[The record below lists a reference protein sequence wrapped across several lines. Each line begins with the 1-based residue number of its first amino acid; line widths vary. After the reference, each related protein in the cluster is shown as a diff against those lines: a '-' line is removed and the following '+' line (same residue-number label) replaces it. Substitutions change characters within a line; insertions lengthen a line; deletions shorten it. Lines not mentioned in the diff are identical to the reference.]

1 MVADP
6 AVVPPP
12 LIRSRLAR
20 PSMLPAMSRMQSSLR
35 VLVIEDDPASRSAI
49 AKSLR
54 EMRHTV
60 FEAADG
66 VTGLEIAQTEPLD
79 AVVLDLML
87 PRMDGIRLLTEL
99 RRTNRVPVIIVSA
112 RRTEDDRVEA
122 LDLGADD
129 YLTKPFTVRELLARL
144 RAVVRRTEA
153 DTASVITLGDMVID
167 FSAKTVCRNGA
178 RIPLTATEFEMLTAL
193 ARHRGEVVPRDVL
206 EKAIRQDGS
215 AHVSN
220 VVDVIILRLR
230 RKLGRELIATR
241 RGQGFIIE
249 QQDGRA

>member
-1 MVADP
+1 
-6 AVVPPP
+6 
-12 LIRSRLAR
+12 
-20 PSMLPAMSRMQSSLR
+20 

-49 AKSLR
+49 VKSLR

-66 VTGLEIAQTEPLD
+66 VTGLQIAQTEPLD

-99 RRTNRVPVIIVSA
+99 RRTSRVPVIIVSG

-153 DTASVITLGDMVID
+153 ETATVITLGDIVID
-167 FSAKTVCRNGA
+167 FSAKTVSRNGA
-178 RIPLTATEFEMLTAL
+178 RIPLTATEFEMLAAL

-215 AHVSN
+215 GHVSN

-249 QQDGRA
+249 QQDASA

>member
-1 MVADP
+1 
-6 AVVPPP
+6 
-12 LIRSRLAR
+12 
-20 PSMLPAMSRMQSSLR
+20 MQSSLR

-66 VTGLEIAQTEPLD
+66 VTGLQIAQAEPLD

-87 PRMDGIRLLTEL
+87 PRMDGISLLKEL
-99 RRTNRVPVIIVSA
+99 RRTSRVPVIIVSA

-144 RAVVRRTEA
+144 RAVVRRTEV
-153 DTASVITLGDMVID
+153 DTATAITLGDIVID
-167 FSAKTVCRNGA
+167 FSGKTVSRNGA

-193 ARHRGEVVPRDVL
+193 ARHRGEVVPRNVL

>member
-1 MVADP
+1 
-6 AVVPPP
+6 
-12 LIRSRLAR
+12 
-20 PSMLPAMSRMQSSLR
+20 MLGGMPGMQSSLR

-49 AKSLR
+49 VKSLR
-54 EMRHTV
+54 ESRHTV

-66 VTGLEIAQTEPLD
+66 LTGLEIARTEPLD

-87 PRMDGIRLLTEL
+87 PRMDGIRLLREL
-99 RRTNRVPVIIVSA
+99 RQTNRVPVIIVSA

-129 YLTKPFTVRELLARL
+129 YLTKPFTARELLARL
-144 RAVVRRTEA
+144 RAVVRRSDR
-153 DTASVITLGDMVID
+153 DTASVITLGDIVID
-167 FSAKTVCRNGA
+167 FSAKTVSRNGA
-178 RIPLTATEFEMLTAL
+178 RIPLTATEFGMLAAL

-215 AHVSN
+215 EHVSN

>member
-1 MVADP
+1 
-6 AVVPPP
+6 
-12 LIRSRLAR
+12 
-20 PSMLPAMSRMQSSLR
+20 MSPMQSSLR

-49 AKSLR
+49 VKSLR

-66 VTGLEIAQTEPLD
+66 VTGLQIAQTEPLD

-99 RRTNRVPVIIVSA
+99 RRTSRVPVIIVSG

-153 DTASVITLGDMVID
+153 ETATVITLGDIVID
-167 FSAKTVCRNGA
+167 FNAKTVSRNGA
-178 RIPLTATEFEMLTAL
+178 RIPLTATEFEMLAAL

-215 AHVSN
+215 GHVSN

-249 QQDGRA
+249 QQDASA

>member
-1 MVADP
+1 
-6 AVVPPP
+6 
-12 LIRSRLAR
+12 
-20 PSMLPAMSRMQSSLR
+20 MSPMQSSLR

-49 AKSLR
+49 VKSLR

-66 VTGLEIAQTEPLD
+66 VTGLQIAQTEPLD

-87 PRMDGIRLLTEL
+87 PRMDGIRVLTEL
-99 RRTNRVPVIIVSA
+99 RRTSRVPVIIVSG

-153 DTASVITLGDMVID
+153 ETATVITLGDIVID
-167 FSAKTVCRNGA
+167 FSAKTVSRNGA
-178 RIPLTATEFEMLTAL
+178 RIPLTSTEFEMLAAL

-215 AHVSN
+215 GHVSN

-249 QQDGRA
+249 QQDARA

>member
-1 MVADP
+1 M
-6 AVVPPP
+6 
-12 LIRSRLAR
+12 
-20 PSMLPAMSRMQSSLR
+20 PSLPSSLR
-35 VLVIEDDPASRSAI
+35 VLVIEDDSASRLAI
-49 AKSLR
+49 VTALR
-54 EMRHTV
+54 ESQHTV

-66 VTGLEIAQTEPLD
+66 VTGLEIARAEPLD

-87 PRMDGIRLLTEL
+87 PRLDGIRLLTEL
-99 RRTNRVPVIIVSA
+99 RRASRVPVIIVSA

-144 RAVVRRTEA
+144 RAVVRRAEA
-153 DTASVITLGDMVID
+153 DTAPVITLGDIAID
-167 FSAKTVCRNGA
+167 FGAKTVTRNGD
-178 RIPLTATEFEMLTAL
+178 RIPLTAAEFELLTAL
-193 ARHRGEVVPRDVL
+193 ARHRGEVVPREVL

-215 AHVSN
+215 PHVSN
-220 VVDVIILRLR
+220 VADVIILRLR

-249 QQDGRA
+249 SQDGRA

>member
-1 MVADP
+1 
-6 AVVPPP
+6 
-12 LIRSRLAR
+12 
-20 PSMLPAMSRMQSSLR
+20 MQSSLR

-66 VTGLEIAQTEPLD
+66 VTGLQIAQAEPLD

-87 PRMDGIRLLTEL
+87 PRMDGISLLKEL
-99 RRTNRVPVIIVSA
+99 RRTSRVPVIIVSA

-153 DTASVITLGDMVID
+153 DTATAITLGDIVID
-167 FSAKTVCRNGA
+167 FSGKTVSRNGA

-206 EKAIRQDGS
+206 EMAIRQDGS

>member
-1 MVADP
+1 
-6 AVVPPP
+6 
-12 LIRSRLAR
+12 
-20 PSMLPAMSRMQSSLR
+20 MQSSLR

-66 VTGLEIAQTEPLD
+66 VTGLQIAQAEPLD

-87 PRMDGIRLLTEL
+87 PRMDGISLLTEL
-99 RRTNRVPVIIVSA
+99 RRTSRVPVIIVSA

-153 DTASVITLGDMVID
+153 DTASVVTVGDIVID
-167 FSAKTVCRNGA
+167 FSAKTVSRNGA

>member
-1 MVADP
+1 
-6 AVVPPP
+6 
-12 LIRSRLAR
+12 
-20 PSMLPAMSRMQSSLR
+20 MQSSLR

-66 VTGLEIAQTEPLD
+66 VTGLQIAQAEPLD

-87 PRMDGIRLLTEL
+87 PRMDGISLLKEL
-99 RRTNRVPVIIVSA
+99 RRTSRVPVIIVSA

-153 DTASVITLGDMVID
+153 DTAMAITLGDIVID
-167 FSAKTVCRNGA
+167 FSGKTVSRNGA

>member
-1 MVADP
+1 
-6 AVVPPP
+6 
-12 LIRSRLAR
+12 
-20 PSMLPAMSRMQSSLR
+20 MQSSLR

-49 AKSLR
+49 VKSLR

-66 VTGLEIAQTEPLD
+66 VTGLQIAQTEPLD

-99 RRTNRVPVIIVSA
+99 RRTSRVPVIIVSG

-153 DTASVITLGDMVID
+153 
-167 FSAKTVCRNGA
+167 
-178 RIPLTATEFEMLTAL
+178 
-193 ARHRGEVVPRDVL
+193 
-206 EKAIRQDGS
+206 
-215 AHVSN
+215 
-220 VVDVIILRLR
+220 
-230 RKLGRELIATR
+230 
-241 RGQGFIIE
+241 
-249 QQDGRA
+249 

>member
-1 MVADP
+1 MASIP
-6 AVVPPP
+6 
-12 LIRSRLAR
+12 
-20 PSMLPAMSRMQSSLR
+20 SSLR
-35 VLVIEDDPASRSAI
+35 VLVIEDDSASRLAI
-49 AKSLR
+49 VRALR
-54 EMRHTV
+54 EAQHTV

-66 VTGLEIAQTEPLD
+66 VTGLEIARGESLD

-99 RRTNRVPVIIVSA
+99 RQTSRVPVIIVSG

-144 RAVVRRTEA
+144 RAVVRRAET
-153 DTASVITLGDMVID
+153 DTAAVITLGDIVID
-167 FSAKTVCRNGA
+167 FSAKTVSRDGV
-178 RIPLTATEFEMLTAL
+178 RISLTATEFEMLAVL

-249 QQDGRA
+249 LQDGRA

>member
-1 MVADP
+1 MVN
-6 AVVPPP
+6 VP
-12 LIRSRLAR
+12 
-20 PSMLPAMSRMQSSLR
+20 SSLR
-35 VLVIEDDPASRSAI
+35 VLVIEDDTASRLAI
-49 AKSLR
+49 VEALR
-54 EMRHTV
+54 ESQHTV

-66 VTGLEIAQTEPLD
+66 VTGLELARAEPLD

-87 PRMDGIRLLTEL
+87 PRMDGIRLLAEL
-99 RRTNRVPVIIVSA
+99 RRTNRVPVVVVSA

-144 RAVVRRTEA
+144 RAVVRRAEA
-153 DTASVITLGDMVID
+153 DTAPVITLGDIVID
-167 FSAKTVCRNGA
+167 FGAKTVTRHGD
-178 RIPLTATEFEMLTAL
+178 RIPLTAAEFEMLTTL
-193 ARHRGEVVPRDVL
+193 ARHRGAVVPRDVL

-215 AHVSN
+215 EHVSN

-230 RKLGRELIATR
+230 RKLGREVITTR

-249 QQDGRA
+249 VQEGRA

>member
-1 MVADP
+1 
-6 AVVPPP
+6 
-12 LIRSRLAR
+12 
-20 PSMLPAMSRMQSSLR
+20 MQSSLR

-66 VTGLEIAQTEPLD
+66 VTGLQIAQAEPLD

-87 PRMDGIRLLTEL
+87 PRMDGISLLKEL
-99 RRTNRVPVIIVSA
+99 RRTSRVPVIIVSA

-153 DTASVITLGDMVID
+153 DTATAITLGDIVID
-167 FSAKTVCRNGA
+167 FSGKTVSRNGA